1 MIKLIAH
8 NEQEDGFDSEI
19 VIEGDGKVVAQEL
32 TAIFDRIYEHAP
44 KFFEVALLMSQYT
57 EDHT

>member
-1 MIKLIAH
+1 MIKLIAR
-8 NEQEDGFDSEI
+8 NEQEDDFYSE
-19 VIEGDGKVVAQEL
+19 VMIEGEGKVVAQEL

-44 KFFEVALLMSQYT
+44 ELFEVALIMSQYT